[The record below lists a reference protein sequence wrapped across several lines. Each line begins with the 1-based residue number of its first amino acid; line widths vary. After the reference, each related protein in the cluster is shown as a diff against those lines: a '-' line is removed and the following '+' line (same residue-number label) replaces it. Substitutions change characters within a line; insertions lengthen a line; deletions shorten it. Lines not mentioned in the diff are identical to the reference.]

1 MLKMG
6 KQNDVADQIYLT
18 NQVRELDRIAI
29 EELNIPGF
37 TLMQR
42 AAEAAFN
49 EIQQAWPN
57 ANHIIVLVGTGNNGG
72 DGYVIASLAL
82 AAKIKTKVI
91 QVGNHAA
98 LQGDAKKA
106 QDMFIGGGGLCVAF
120 DEKEFTNCD
129 VMVDAL
135 LGTGLARTV
144 TGDYAAAIEIAN
156 QHSAPIVSVDVP
168 SGLNADNGC
177 SLGVSIQADTTVTF
191 VGMKLGLLTAA
202 GREYSGKIIFNNLQI
217 PKEVYQSMSSTC
229 QSIQLSDLQVLLG
242 KRDADAHKGDF
253 GHVLVIGG
261 NTGMAGSVMLAAEA
275 AARTGSGLVSVATL
289 PQHATAALPSCRE
302 IMVHGVS
309 SVKELNPLLHQATV
323 VAIGPGLGRDAWA
336 KKLFSRILD
345 VDIPMVV
352 DADALNLLASE
363 PAQKNSWVLTPHSG
377 EAARLLKSAAGEVQE
392 NRLQSVQALQKQYAG
407 VAVLKGS
414 ETLVTGG
421 VAEGIA
427 AERETSIC
435 TAGNPGM
442 ATGGMGDVLTGIIAG
457 LIAQGLRTYDAARFG
472 VQLHAQSAD
481 VAAEGGMRGMLAS
494 DLLAPLR
501 QLVNY

>member
-1 MLKMG
+1 MLKMR
-6 KQNDVADQIYLT
+6 KQNDLADQIYLT

-82 AAKIKTKVI
+82 AANIKTKVI
-91 QVGNHAA
+91 QVGNHEA

-106 QDMFIGGGGLCVAF
+106 QDMFIDGGGLCVAF
-120 DEKEFTNCD
+120 DDKEFTSCD
-129 VMVDAL
+129 VIVDAL
-135 LGTGLARTV
+135 LGTGLTRTV
-144 TGDYAAAIEIAN
+144 KGDYATAIELAN
-156 QHSAPIVSVDVP
+156 QLSAPILSVDVP

-177 SLGVSIQADTTVTF
+177 SLGASIQADTTVTF

-202 GREYSGKIIFNNLQI
+202 GREYSGKIIFDNLQI

-242 KRDADAHKGDF
+242 KRDADSHKGDY
-253 GHVLVIGG
+253 GHVLIIGG

-289 PQHATAALPSCRE
+289 PQHATAALQSCRE

-309 SVKELNPLLHQATV
+309 SVKEFNPLLSQATV
-323 VAIGPGLGRDAWA
+323 VAIGPGLGQDAWA
-336 KKLFSRILD
+336 KNLFSRILD
-345 VDIPMVV
+345 FDIPMVV
-352 DADALNLLASE
+352 DADALNLLAGE
-363 PAQKNSWVLTPHSG
+363 PTQKKSWVLTPHPG
-377 EAARLLKSAAGEVQE
+377 EATRLLKSAAGEVQK
-392 NRLQSVQALQKQYAG
+392 NRLQSVQALQKQYDG

-414 ETLVTGG
+414 GTL
-421 VAEGIA
+421 IA
-427 AERETSIC
+427 NGNEISIC

-442 ATGGMGDVLTGIIAG
+442 ATGGTGDVLTGIIAG
-457 LIAQGLRTYDAARFG
+457 LIAQGLNAYDAARFG

-494 DLLAPLR
+494 DLFAPLR
-501 QLVNY
+501 QLVNS